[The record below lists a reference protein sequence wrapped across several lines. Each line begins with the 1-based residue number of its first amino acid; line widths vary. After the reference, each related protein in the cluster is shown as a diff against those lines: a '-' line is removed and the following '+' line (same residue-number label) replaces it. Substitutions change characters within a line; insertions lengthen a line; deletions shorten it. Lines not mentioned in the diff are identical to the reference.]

1 MPCALKICG
10 VTRPQDIDACCE
22 LGVDAI
28 GINLWRGSS
37 RGVTLDVAVALVAR
51 VPTPG
56 PDIVAVVV
64 DPDAAELDAIVGA
77 MRVDAVQLHGT
88 RDVSG
93 YPRLSVPH
101 VRVVRGTPP
110 LAELTAAQAPAP
122 RWILLDAAVAGF
134 GGRGVVHDWDW
145 AAQARAALAPVPVW
159 LAGGLDPGNA
169 ARAIDCVA
177 PHGIDV
183 ASGAEDGVPGEKSRA
198 KIAALRSIC
207 DRTPNLR

>member
-1 MPCALKICG
+1 VPCALKICG

-28 GINLWRGSS
+28 GINLWRGSP
-37 RGVTLDVAVALVAR
+37 RGVALDVAVALVER
-51 VPTPG
+51 VSTPG
-56 PDIVAVVV
+56 PAVVAVVV
-64 DPDAAELDAIVGA
+64 DPDEDELDAIVA
-77 MRVDAVQLHGT
+77 ALRLDAVQLHGT
-88 RDVSG
+88 RDASC
-93 YPRLSVPH
+93 YPRLSAPH

-110 LAELTAAQAPAP
+110 LAGLAALGAP
-122 RWILLDAAVAGF
+122 RWILLDAAVPGF

-145 AAQARAALAPVPVW
+145 AAQARATLAPVPVW

>member
-1 MPCALKICG
+1 VPCALKICG

-28 GINLWRGSS
+28 GINLWRGSP
-37 RGVTLDVAVALVAR
+37 RGVALDVAAALIQR

-56 PDIVAVVV
+56 PAVVAVVV
-64 DPDAAELDAIVGA
+64 DPDEAELHTIVA
-77 MRVDAVQLHGT
+77 TLRLDAVQLHGT
-88 RDVSG
+88 RDASS

-101 VRVVRGTPP
+101 VRVVRGTPALTD
-110 LAELTAAQAPAP
+110 LAGSRGPAP
-122 RWILLDAAVAGF
+122 RWILLDAAVPGF

-169 ARAIDCVA
+169 ARAIDAVA

-183 ASGAEDGVPGEKSRA
+183 ASGAEDGVPGEKSRSQ
-198 KIAALRSIC
+198 IAALRSIC